1 MQLALTYQL
10 SETSA
15 LASDQT
21 QRPRVYA
28 KQGINFRQPN
38 EVAPRVCV
46 RRILELDASHRDKMR
61 CKLTLTG
68 MLLNFLPKPTI
79 DLSRP
84 LKTRTG
90 IIIRYNCPMVRL
102 M

>member
-1 MQLALTYQL
+1 MHLALTYQL

-21 QRPRVYA
+21 QRPRRIC
-28 KQGINFRQPN
+28 KTGINFRQPN

-46 RRILELDASHRDKMR
+46 RRIREQDASQWDKMK

-68 MLLNFLPKPTI
+68 MLLNFLLKPTI
-79 DLSRP
+79 YLSRP

-90 IIIRYNCPMVRL
+90 IIIRDNCPMVRL
-102 M
+102 I